1 MASPTSTPTLRP
13 HRILFVASEAHPLIK
28 TGGLGD
34 VAGAL
39 PAALHALGQD
49 VRLLLPAYRDVLQH
63 VGDLEVAGSLLRQG
77 THSVRLLSATLPGSD
92 VPVWLVDSPP
102 HFDRAGNPYV
112 DENGRDWPDNAER
125 YAVFARAATA
135 VALDQAGLAWQPTV
149 VHCNDWQSGLV
160 PALLSQTP
168 ARPATVFTVHNLAY
182 QGLFPLAE
190 YQRLDLPMALWSMDG
205 LEFYGQAS
213 YMKAGLAYADMLS
226 TVSPTYAREICTP
239 EFGCGLDGLLRQRAD
254 RLRGILNG
262 ADYSEW
268 DPARDPHLPHHYSA
282 NDLQGKAA
290 NKADL
295 QRELGLPRG
304 AAIPLVG
311 FVGRLVEQKGIDLVL
326 AILPELLHEH
336 VQIVILGSGNKEFEQ
351 ALAALA
357 TQYPRCLR
365 VHIGF
370 SEALAHR
377 IEAGADLFLMPSRYE
392 PCGLNQIYSLRFG
405 TPPLV
410 RATGGLA
417 DTVTDVT
424 HGSDRATGFVFD
436 QPTPAALLDTLLRAL
451 RLYRTD
457 PRAWRR
463 LIRNGMSR
471 DYSWQQSAVAYL
483 DLYEEALHHAGA
495 LARP

>member
-1 MASPTSTPTLRP
+1 MLGGFHRRAARKDCVASPTSTPTLRP

-28 TGGLGD
+28 PGGPGAA
-34 VAGAL
+34 AGAP

-49 VRLLLPAYRDVLQH
+49 VRLLLPAYREALQH
-63 VGDLEVAGSLLRQG
+63 ADHLEVGG
-77 THSVRLLSATLPGSD
+77 TVRLGAHPVRLLSAVLPGSD

-102 HFDRAGNPYV
+102 HFDRPGNPYV

-135 VALDQAGLAWQPTV
+135 VALDQAGLGWQPTV
-149 VHCNDWQSGLV
+149 VHGNDWQSGLV

-182 QGLFPLAE
+182 LGLFPLAE
-190 YQRLDLPMALWSMDG
+190 YQRLDLPMAVWSLDG

-226 TVSPTYAREICTP
+226 TVSPTYAGEVCTP

-282 NDLQGKAA
+282 TDLQGKAG

-295 QRELGLPRG
+295 QRELGLPRA

-326 AILPELLHEH
+326 AMLPELLHEH
-336 VQIVILGSGNKEFEQ
+336 VQIIILGSGSKEFEQ
-351 ALAALA
+351 ALTALA
-357 TQYPRCLR
+357 AQYPRCLR
-365 VHIGF
+365 VQIGF

-377 IEAGADLFLMPSRYE
+377 IEAGADLILMPSRYE
-392 PCGLNQIYSLRFG
+392 PCGLNQIYSLRYG

-410 RATGGLA
+410 RRTGGF
-417 DTVTDVT
+417 VVFVVVFVV
-424 HGSDRATGFVFD
+424 GFVLVLGFFF
-436 QPTPAALLDTLLRAL
+436 
-451 RLYRTD
+451 
-457 PRAWRR
+457 
-463 LIRNGMSR
+463 
-471 DYSWQQSAVAYL
+471 VVVC
-483 DLYEEALHHAGA
+483 
-495 LARP
+495 

>member
-1 MASPTSTPTLRP
+1 MSTPSLRQ

-49 VRLLLPAYRDVLQH
+49 VRLLLPAYREVLQH
-63 VGDLEVAGSLLRQG
+63 VGRTEVAGTPLRLG
-77 THSVRLLSATLPGSD
+77 AHPVRLLSATLPGSG

-102 HFDRAGNPYV
+102 HFDRPGNPYV
-112 DENGRDWPDNAER
+112 DDNGRDWPDNAER

-135 VALDQAGLAWQPTV
+135 VALNQTGLAWQPTV
-149 VHCNDWQSGLV
+149 VHGNDWQSGLV

-182 QGLFPLAE
+182 QGLFPLTE
-190 YQRLDLPMALWSMDG
+190 YRRLDLPMALWSLDG

-268 DPARDPHLPHHYSA
+268 DPSRDPHLPHHYSA
-282 NDLQGKAA
+282 TELQGKAA

-295 QRELGLPRG
+295 QRELGLPR
-304 AAIPLVG
+304 AAATPLIG

-326 AILPELLHEH
+326 AILPELVQEQ
-336 VQIVILGSGNKEFEQ
+336 VQIVILGSGSKEFEQ

-365 VHIGF
+365 VQIGF

-392 PCGLNQIYSLRFG
+392 PCGLNQIYSLRYG

-417 DTVTDVT
+417 DTVTDVN
-424 HGSDRATGFVFD
+424 HGIDRATGFTFD

-451 RLYRTD
+451 RLYRAD

-463 LIRNGMSR
+463 MIRNGMTR
-471 DYSWQQSAVAYL
+471 DYSWQQSAIAYL
-483 DLYEEALHHAGA
+483 DLYEEALHHAAGS
-495 LARP
+495 ARR

>member
-49 VRLLLPAYRDVLQH
+49 VRLLLPAYREALQH
-63 VGDLEVAGSLLRQG
+63 VDHLEVVGTLRLG
-77 THSVRLLSATLPGSD
+77 AHPVRLLSAVLPGSD

-102 HFDRAGNPYV
+102 HFDRPGNPYV

-135 VALDQAGLAWQPTV
+135 VALDQAGLGWQPTV
-149 VHCNDWQSGLV
+149 VHGNDWQSGLV

-190 YQRLDLPMALWSMDG
+190 YQRLDLPMALWSLDG

-226 TVSPTYAREICTP
+226 TVSPTYAGEVCTP

-282 NDLQGKAA
+282 TDLQGKAG

-295 QRELGLPRG
+295 QRELGLPRA

-326 AILPELLHEH
+326 AMLPELLHEH
-336 VQIVILGSGNKEFEQ
+336 VQIIILGSGSKEFEQ
-351 ALAALA
+351 ALTALA
-357 TQYPRCLR
+357 AQYPRCLR
-365 VHIGF
+365 VQIGF

-392 PCGLNQIYSLRFG
+392 PCGLNQIYSLRYG

-424 HGSDRATGFVFD
+424 HGIDRATGFVFD
-436 QPTPAALLDTLLRAL
+436 QPTSAALLDTLLRAL

-463 LIRNGMSR
+463 LIRNGMTR

-495 LARP
+495 LARR